1 MKPTS
6 LIEISESAIENNLR
20 FLQNMLGDVPISSV
34 VKGNAYGHGISKI
47 VPLIYKNGI
56 THFSVFSADEAFA
69 VQQALSEPHTTMIM
83 GMIAPDQ
90 IEWAVEEGVEF
101 YVFDLERLKAAIDQ
115 AKKCRKKT
123 RIHIELETGMNRTGF
138 SAIELKKAL
147 QLIGDNKEFVDVVG
161 FCSHLAGAES
171 ISNYKRVTDQ
181 FRRFSRAKKRLQ
193 EAGFE
198 TATFHTACSAAAVR
212 YPKTRLDLARIG
224 IMQYG
229 FFPNQET
236 WVHYSTKNKTAEDPL
251 KRVISWKTIVMD
263 TKSVKAGEFVG
274 YGASYFTNSDT
285 KIALIP
291 VGYAHGFARS
301 LSNSG
306 RVLIRGKRFEVIG
319 TVNMN
324 MMTVD
329 ITGYPEIQAGDEVV
343 IIGKQGDL
351 EISVASFSEYSVQ
364 LNYELLTRLP
374 AHIPRAIIK

>member
-6 LIEISESAIENNLR
+6 FIEISESAIENNLR

-56 THFSVFSADEAFA
+56 SHFSVFSADEAYA
-69 VQQALSEPHTTMIM
+69 VQQALPEPHTTMIM
-83 GMIAPDQ
+83 GMIASEQ
-90 IEWAVEEGVEF
+90 IEWAIAENIEF
-101 YVFDLERLKAAIDQ
+101 YVFDVKRLNKAIEL
-115 AKKCRKKT
+115 AKKCGKKA

-138 SAIELKKAL
+138 STFELKKAL
-147 QLIGDNKEFVDVVG
+147 HLIGDNRSLVEVVG

-193 EAGFE
+193 GAGFD
-198 TATFHTACSAAAVR
+198 ATIFHTACSAATVR

-236 WVHYSTKNKTAEDPL
+236 WVHYSTKNRTAENPL
-251 KRVISWKTIVMD
+251 KRVISWKTVVMN

-306 RVLIRGKRFEVIG
+306 RVLIRGKRFEVVG

-329 ITGYPEIQAGDEVV
+329 ITECPEIEAGDEVV
-343 IIGKQGDL
+343 IIGKQNDL